1 MRNPHNRRPYQRPF
15 GRRPGHRR
23 KPTVAT
29 TVNPLVLPETTFADE
44 MIAQV
49 EENYVFP
56 TETVSE
62 DVVNATP
69 VVPDAVV
76 TETSA
81 EEKLE
86 LITAPQAIESFT
98 QSNDSKA
105 DEIKDSDNEISS
117 EIHETSNP
125 EIITKSDLEPV
136 IAMDTTT
143 EKIATAEIVTA
154 SSALE
159 ETEIIEIIHVHAPEA
174 ETIPDVI
181 TSSPTDIPDH
191 SEEIKTGDQP
201 TTESPE
207 ANKEKSEYIQAT
219 QTSVAEE
226 KTTSESITS
235 SLLPETPKLSN
246 EVTTIALTSNNAE
259 ESIQAQFRE
268 SETTQA
274 TQTPLATT
282 TFSTTINE
290 IKSVSSSAA
299 TTPSQSSSEESD
311 RLKIKPGDS
320 EFMPV
325 FTKSPSEDEI
335 VSTSQSLPKTTC
347 YCTDGVTFVT
357 TESLINI
364 KKATTPIFTIEE
376 AHTKY
381 SEVSNIGVT
390 TPSYTSAATPKK
402 TEQKG
407 KFCFLL

>member
-29 TVNPLVLPETTFADE
+29 TVNPFVIPETTFADE
-44 MIAQV
+44 RTAQV

-56 TETVSE
+56 TDTVSE
-62 DVVNATP
+62 NVAEATT
-69 VVPDAVV
+69 VVPDAAVSEATAGENPEFV
-76 TETSA
+76 TT
-81 EEKLE
+81 
-86 LITAPQAIESFT
+86 PQAIESST
-98 QSNDSKA
+98 QSNSSTE
-105 DEIKDSDNEISS
+105 DEIKDSDNEINPDTY
-117 EIHETSNP
+117 ETSTP
-125 EIITKSDLEPV
+125 KIITKSELEPV
-136 IAMDTTT
+136 ITTET
-143 EKIATAEIVTA
+143 TIEKIATAEIVST

-159 ETEIIEIIHVHAPEA
+159 ETEIIEIMHVHAPEA

-181 TSSPTDIPDH
+181 TSTSTDIPDH
-191 SEEIKTGDQP
+191 SEEIRTDDQP

-207 ANKEKSEYIQAT
+207 ANKDKSEYTQGT

-235 SLLPETPKLSN
+235 SLLPATPKLSS
-246 EVTTIALTSNNAE
+246 EVTKIALTSNNAD
-259 ESIQAQFRE
+259 ESTQAQ
-268 SETTQA
+268 T
-274 TQTPLATT
+274 
-282 TFSTTINE
+282 
-290 IKSVSSSAA
+290 

-311 RLKIKPGDS
+311 ILEIKPGDS

-325 FTKSPSEDEI
+325 LTKSPSEDEI
-335 VSTSQSLPKTTC
+335 VSTSESLPKTTC

-402 TEQKG
+402 MEENG

>member
-1 MRNPHNRRPYQRPF
+1 MKNPYNRRPYQRPF

-29 TVNPLVLPETTFADE
+29 TVNPLVLPETTSADE

-56 TETVSE
+56 IETVPE
-62 DVVNATP
+62 NVAEATP
-69 VVPDAVV
+69 VVHDAVV
-76 TETSA
+76 GETTTG
-81 EEKLE
+81 ENTKMV
-86 LITAPQAIESFT
+86 TPPQAIESST
-98 QSNDSKA
+98 QSNASTA
-105 DEIKDSDNEISS
+105 DEIKDSGNEKSS
-117 EIHETSNP
+117 YIFETSTP
-125 EIITKSDLEPV
+125 EIITKSELEPV
-136 IAMDTTT
+136 ITTETTT
-143 EKIATAEIVTA
+143 EKMATAEIVSA

-159 ETEIIEIIHVHAPEA
+159 ETEIIEIMHVHAPEA

-181 TSSPTDIPDH
+181 TSSSTDIPDH
-191 SEEIKTGDQP
+191 SEEIMTDDQP

-207 ANKEKSEYIQAT
+207 ANKDKSEYTPAT
-219 QTSVAEE
+219 QTSVAED

-235 SLLPETPKLSN
+235 SLLPATPELSN
-246 EVTTIALTSNNAE
+246 EITTVALTSNNAE
-259 ESIQAQFRE
+259 ESTQAKISE
-268 SETTQA
+268 SEATQA

-290 IKSVSSSAA
+290 ITSVSSSAA
-299 TTPSQSSSEESD
+299 ITPSQSSSEESD
-311 RLKIKPGDS
+311 ILDIKPGDS

-335 VSTSQSLPKTTC
+335 VSTSESLPKTTC

-357 TESLINI
+357 TESVINI

-376 AHTKY
+376 SHTKY

-390 TPSYTSAATPKK
+390 TPSYTSTETPKK
-402 TEQKG
+402 MEENG